1 MSRAFSAKEIEA
13 IRKTLIE
20 KGKELFA
27 SHGLKKTGIAEL
39 AKAAGIAQGSFYKF
53 FGSKEELLFAIM
65 EEEEKRIH
73 EILTAKV
80 ARNLTRAKLKDL
92 LVNGMAIA
100 ESNPVIR
107 LMMDPEVY
115 QQVVRKLPEEKIH
128 EHIDRDN
135 AGLIQLIRQWQEEG
149 RIGPVNPAVLTGM
162 LRAVFTISLHKQE
175 IGEVIFPEVVDLL
188 AETIAR
194 GLIREEQQD
203 D

>member
-1 MSRAFSAKEIEA
+1 MSRAFSAKEIDA

-20 KGKELFA
+20 KGKVLFA
-27 SHGLKKTGIAEL
+27 NQGLKKTGIAEL

-73 EILTAKV
+73 ETLTDKV
-80 ARNLTRAKLKDL
+80 AGNLTRAKLKDL
-92 LVNGMAIA
+92 LVNGLAFA

-128 EHIDRDN
+128 KHIDRDN
-135 AGLIQLIRQWQEEG
+135 AGLTPLIRQWQEEG
-149 RIGPVNPAVLTGM
+149 RIGSVNPAVLTGL
-162 LRAVFTISLHKQE
+162 LRAVFTIALHKQE
-175 IGEVIFPEVVDLL
+175 IGEDIFPEVVDLL
-188 AETIAR
+188 AETIAC
-194 GLIREEQQD
+194 GLIREELQHD
-203 D
+203 